1 MTQPI
6 RIGFVGAGGIVHSRH
21 VPNLQN
27 IEGVELVSVCNRG
40 QDSSERTAQAF
51 GLRKVFTDWRELV
64 HDPDIDVVW
73 IGAWP
78 YLHGP
83 VTLEA
88 LAAGKHVFCQA
99 RMAMNGKEARL
110 MRDAAKSSGRVTML
124 CPPPMGMKGGRV
136 MRKILHDGGLG
147 ELYTI
152 HFRDVSG
159 IYLDPSAPL
168 SWRQREDLS
177 GFNTLTVGI
186 YAEVVHRWLGYARS
200 VTAQA
205 KTFIP
210 ERPDLEGGLKTV
222 TRPDVVMAL
231 SEMENGALMRWEWS
245 ALASPEPICCLTVY
259 GRDGALH
266 YDFKTDEIAL
276 SRQGGAWE
284 PVTIPPD
291 MIQPWTVEQDF
302 IAAVREGKEAH
313 PDFEDGV
320 KYMEFTEAVFR
331 SAESGRRIEL
341 PLAD

>member
-1 MTQPI
+1 MTQPV
-6 RIGFVGAGGIVHSRH
+6 RIGFVGAGGIVQSRH
-21 VPNLQN
+21 IPNLQN
-27 IEGVELVSVCNRG
+27 IAGVELVSVCNRSQESG
-40 QDSSERTAQAF
+40 ERVAQAF
-51 GLRKVFTDWRELV
+51 GLRKVFSDWHDVV

-73 IGAWP
+73 IGTWP
-78 YLHGP
+78 YLHCP

-99 RMAMNGKEARL
+99 RMAMNVKEARR

-124 CPPPMGMKGGRV
+124 CPPPMGMKGGRMV
-136 MRKILHDGGLG
+136 RKILQDGVLG
-147 ELYTI
+147 KLYTI
-152 HFRDVSG
+152 HFQDLSG
-159 IYLDPSAPL
+159 MYLDPAAPL

-186 YAEVVHRWLGYARS
+186 YAEIVYRWLGRARN

-205 KTFIP
+205 KTFIS
-210 ERPDLEGGLKTV
+210 ERPSRDGGTQPV

-231 SEMENGALMRWEWS
+231 SGMENGALMRWEWS
-245 ALASPEPICCLTVY
+245 ALASPDPICCLVVY
-259 GRDGALH
+259 GQGGALL

-276 SRQGGAWE
+276 SKPGGAWE
-284 PVTIPPD
+284 SVPVPPD

-302 IAAVREGKEAH
+302 IAAIREGKEVR

-320 KYMEFTEAVFR
+320 QYMEFTEAVFR
-331 SAESGRRIEL
+331 SAASGRRIDL